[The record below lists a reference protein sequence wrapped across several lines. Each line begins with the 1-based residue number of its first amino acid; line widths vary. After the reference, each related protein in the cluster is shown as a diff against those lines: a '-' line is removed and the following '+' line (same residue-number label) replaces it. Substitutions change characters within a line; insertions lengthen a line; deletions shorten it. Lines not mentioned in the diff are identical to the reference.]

1 MNTNRE
7 CIDIALVDDHGLLR
21 HALARMISQFDGM
34 NVLLE
39 ATHGKELQEAIK
51 QGKIPHLILL
61 DLSMPVMDGLQTA
74 LWLKIY
80 HPEIMILMLTIF
92 DSEITMIRLLQA
104 GVKGF
109 VRKDADPREL
119 KQAIV
124 SVANSGYY
132 YSNGTAGKL
141 ANLVR
146 EQRRDSSKLASAH
159 LSDLELK
166 FLNLICTELTYK
178 EIATEMKLTPRV
190 VDGLRDTLFVK
201 LDVRSRVT
209 LAMEGI
215 RHGLIRVI

>member
-1 MNTNRE
+1 MNINRD
-7 CIDIALVDDHGLLR
+7 CIEIALVDDHTLLR
-21 HALARMISQFDGM
+21 HALSRMIAQFDGM
-34 NVLLE
+34 TVLVE
-39 ATHGKELQEAIK
+39 AGHGKELQEAIK
-51 QGKIPHLILL
+51 QGKTPHLVLL
-61 DLSMPVMDGLQTA
+61 DLSMPVMDGMQTA
-74 LWLKIY
+74 LWLKIF
-80 HPEIMILMLTIF
+80 HPEIMILMLTVF

-109 VRKDADPREL
+109 IRKDADPREL

-124 SVANSGYY
+124 SVASSGFY

-146 EQRRDSSKLASAH
+146 EQRRHSSRLSNAQ
-159 LSDLELK
+159 LSDMELK

-190 VDGLRDTLFVK
+190 VDGLRDTLFMK

-209 LAMEGI
+209 LAMEAI
-215 RHGLIRVI
+215 RHGLIRLI